1 MDIYKLNESQNII
14 SDTLINKYLSEIIP
28 YVLKFKSFSL
38 NNGNLFT
45 KSEDVKEISKE
56 ERDKIVTELKD
67 EFIKRFGGY

>member
-45 KSEDVKEISKE
+45 
-56 ERDKIVTELKD
+56 
-67 EFIKRFGGY
+67 

>member
-1 MDIYKLNESQNII
+1 MNRYGYLFIKSNSRLTTNRYFSEVIPTILKYKLI
-14 SDTLINKYLSEIIP
+14 
-28 YVLKFKSFSL
+28 SL

-45 KSEDVKEISKE
+45 KSNEVKEVSKE